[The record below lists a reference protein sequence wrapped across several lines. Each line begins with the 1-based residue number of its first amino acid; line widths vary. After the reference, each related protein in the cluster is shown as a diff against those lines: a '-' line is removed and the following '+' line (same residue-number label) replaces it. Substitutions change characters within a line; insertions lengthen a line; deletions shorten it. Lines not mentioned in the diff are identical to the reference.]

1 MDPRMVYV
9 RKFSEDE
16 IVGVLREHEAGAEV
30 GAVCRR
36 HNISIRTFYRWKAE
50 LGRVPPSLTVRLK
63 ELEEENKRLRALLV
77 ETMLN
82 VCDSGAS
89 AEPLRPQPLV
99 HGRESRLQMPRRY
112 RIRLQFLTRSKALSP
127 RASPS

>member
-1 MDPRMVYV
+1 MVYA

-82 VCDSGAS
+82 AHDPAS
-89 AEPLRPQPLV
+89 AERLRSQPLLQ
-99 HGRESRLQMPRRY
+99 GSDSRLERPRRY
-112 RIRLQFLTRSKALSP
+112 WIRIRSLTRSKALTL